1 MLSGAEKH
9 AAIRRAGGQSLGA
22 WDMFG
27 AWLAQGPQG
36 VGHCGADALKSETQ
50 ELSVGQDG

>member
-1 MLSGAEKH
+1 MLPYVGLVA
-9 AAIRRAGGQSLGA
+9 SLWKLGICLVL
-22 WDMFG
+22 G
-27 AWLAQGPQG
+27 WLRGHR